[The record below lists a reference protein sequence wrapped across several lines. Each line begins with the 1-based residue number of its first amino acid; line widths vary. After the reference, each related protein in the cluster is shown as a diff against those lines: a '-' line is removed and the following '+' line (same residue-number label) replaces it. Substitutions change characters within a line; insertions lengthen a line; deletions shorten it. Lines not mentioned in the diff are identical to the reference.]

1 MKGIDFMNNNHWKAF
16 REFCMWL
23 LSWSGDSTLSL
34 SWDCEKATGSICIS
48 YTKLNSRQRG
58 LLDRE
63 LDKLDKFDDITIG
76 MTDTHYDVY
85 CKGY

>member
-1 MKGIDFMNNNHWKAF
+1 MKGIDFMNNNHWTAF

-23 LSWSGDSTLSL
+23 LGWGGDTTFTLD
-34 SWDCEKATGSICIS
+34 WDCEKATGSICIS

-58 LLDRE
+58 LLDKE
-63 LDKLDKFDDITIG
+63 LDKLDKFNDIIIG
-76 MTDTHYDVY
+76 MTDTHYTVY